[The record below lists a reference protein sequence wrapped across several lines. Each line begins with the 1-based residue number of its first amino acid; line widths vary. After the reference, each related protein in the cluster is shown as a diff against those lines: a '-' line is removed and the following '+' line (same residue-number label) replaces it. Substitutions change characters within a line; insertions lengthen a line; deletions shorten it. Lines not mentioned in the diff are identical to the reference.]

1 MKGIESVFKPRNR
14 NNEMHAIYKREKRG
28 MRKRERERDVCRV
41 VISFT
46 IITTKQNLLL
56 KLKTKT
62 CAKLERRTRKIEFAW

>member
-1 MKGIESVFKPRNR
+1 
-14 NNEMHAIYKREKRG
+14 MHVMCKREKRG
-28 MRKRERERDVCRV
+28 MRKREREREMCCD

-62 CAKLERRTRKIEFAW
+62 RPKLERRTRRIEFAW

>member
-1 MKGIESVFKPRNR
+1 MKGIESVLLPRNR

-28 MRKRERERDVCRV
+28 MRKRERERDVCHV

-46 IITTKQNLLL
+46 IINTKQNLLL

-62 CAKLERRTRKIEFAW
+62 CAKLERRTRRIEFAW

>member
-1 MKGIESVFKPRNR
+1 
-14 NNEMHAIYKREKRG
+14 MHVICKREKRG
-28 MRKRERERDVCRV
+28 MRKREREMCRV

-62 CAKLERRTRKIEFAW
+62 RAKLERRTRRIEFAW